1 MIIKIAIIGP
11 DEFCNRA
18 EKIVAKRND
27 IELDLYRYQEPKESA
42 QLIHEIQPCDVILFS
57 GSLSYLHATDSLS
70 NISIPVLYMKQDE
83 SAVAITLLHIAL
95 QNELDFNKISIDI
108 REKEHIDHILK
119 DLNETTKSPFV
130 HLLREDELI
139 NEITMFHKSLSQA
152 GKTDLAITSVHA
164 VYEQLKLH
172 NIPTQKIIDP
182 ESAILRNIEYAKHEA
197 LLKRSN
203 SAQTAVGLVTV
214 LKKSSKV
221 VEFVEN
227 LTALLRAQFS
237 ELNGEYTIYT
247 TMGNIEFAL
256 TNSEF
261 LALFKSM
268 QNEVQIAFGCGES
281 IMDAKENAHFA
292 LNFNKKSNDFSFY
305 VLDSNKKLLGPFPHS
320 DGSIQLKLH
329 DPVLVEMAKKTTLS
343 SANISKLMTFS
354 QGRQSKQFTTND
366 LSLHLNV
373 SRRTAE
379 RTLKKLVECD
389 YAKIVGEEM
398 AYRQG
403 RPRSLYELKFPIY

>member
-1 MIIKIAIIGP
+1 MIIKIALIGP

-18 EKIVAKRND
+18 QKIVAKRND
-27 IELDLYRYQEPKESA
+27 IELDVYSYREPMEA
-42 QLIHEIQPCDVILFS
+42 NQLIHTMKPCDVILFS
-57 GSLSYLHATDSLS
+57 GSLPYLHATDSLT
-70 NISIPVLYMKQDE
+70 NLSIPTLYMKQDE

-95 QNELDFNKISIDI
+95 KNKLDFNKISIDI
-108 REKEHIDHILK
+108 REQEHIDYILK
-119 DLNETTKSPFV
+119 DINETTKFPFV
-130 HLLREDELI
+130 HVLREDELI
-139 NEITMFHKSLSQA
+139 HEITMFHKRLSEH

-164 VYEQLKLH
+164 VYEQLKLN

-182 ESAILRNIEYAKHEA
+182 ESAILRTLELAKHQA
-197 LLKRSN
+197 LLKKSN
-203 SAQTAVGLVTV
+203 SAQTAVGLV
-214 LKKSSKV
+214 KIQRKSSKI
-221 VEFVEN
+221 EGFVNN
-227 LTALLRAQFS
+227 LTALLQAQFS

-247 TMGNIEFAL
+247 TMGNIEFSI
-256 TNSEF
+256 TNSDF
-261 LALFKSM
+261 LSLFQSM

-292 LNFNKKSNDFSFY
+292 MNFNKKNNDHSFY
-305 VLDSNKKLLGPFPHS
+305 VLDANKKLLGPFPHS

-329 DPVLVEMAKKTTLS
+329 DPVLVEMSNKTTLS

-354 QGRQSKQFTTND
+354 QSRQSKQFTTND

-389 YAKIVGEEM
+389 YAQIVGEEM